1 MKMKMKISLLLLACL
16 LAGMAMQAQ
25 ELDISGD
32 WTMYEMT
39 WTSGDEVNTTTEDQ
53 LKAEGMFSD
62 YSFMSDGNLKMV
74 SNMTGSGNLETF
86 EGTWKLEGDQL
97 TYSIDLGGNL
107 RDFVWGFE
115 FKDDMIY
122 LKRSS
127 PDGSTTVVNSFK
139 RK

>member
-1 MKMKMKISLLLLACL
+1 MKTKIKLVLLVCL
-16 LAGMAMQAQ
+16 FTGMAMQAQ
-25 ELDISGD
+25 EIDISGD
-32 WTMYEMT
+32 WTMHEMT

-62 YSFMSDGNLKMV
+62 YFFISDGKLKMV
-74 SNMTGSGNLETF
+74 SNMTGSGNIETF

-97 TYSIDLGGNL
+97 TYSISFDGNL
-107 RDFVWGFE
+107 RDFVWGFD

-122 LKRSS
+122 LQRSS